1 MQDLMQPLIHKA
13 QIHDLKVHIGKSGLC
28 IGDKAELFLRED
40 GRVAVFA
47 DRLST
52 WFGFLQRRKSVQ
64 IGSLGPTASKI
75 LAKVLRDSSRTRVRI
90 VGLTPEHL
98 TGTGVAEVHISVW
111 GNADPQLTF
120 SRPTARSAA
129 E

>member
-28 IGDKAELFLRED
+28 IGDKAELFLLED
-40 GRVAVFA
+40 GHVGVFA
-47 DRLST
+47 DRHST
-52 WFGFLQRRKSVQ
+52 WFGFIQRRKSVQ
-64 IGSLGPTASKI
+64 IGALGPNASTI
-75 LAKVLRDSSRTRVRI
+75 LAKVLRDSSRIRVRI

-98 TGTGVAEVHISVW
+98 TGTGVAEVHVSVW
-111 GNADPQLTF
+111 GNADPKLTF
-120 SRPTARSAA
+120 TRAAA